1 MKQILSA
8 VFLLLLFSG
17 CVEKKNVLYIDNQ
30 SLCSEPMA
38 ILYLKDIEI
47 KNNAKTFNIAPDEI
61 RSALVGSLKETNCFK
76 VFSFNKNR
84 TLESENE
91 YILNAKVTLN
101 QEEEVVEK
109 NIFKKEQQELISMAI
124 VLHANNDTRKVNA
137 TAKSELLT
145 DKSKILGFKNERD
158 VSGDAQ
164 TVLQNATKK
173 VSLALTDG
181 FLKLQSSTK

>member
-8 VFLLLLFSG
+8 IFLVLLFSG

-38 ILYLKDIEI
+38 TLYLKDIDI
-47 KNNAKTFNIAPDEI
+47 KNSAKTFNIAPDDV
-61 RSALVGSLKETNCFK
+61 RSALISALKETNCFK
-76 VFSFNKNR
+76 VFSFNKSR
-84 TLESENE
+84 TLESDNE
-91 YILNAKVTLN
+91 YVLNAKVTLN

-109 NIFKKEQQELISMAI
+109 NIFKKEQKELISMAI
-124 VLHANNDTRKVNA
+124 VLQANNDNKKVNA

-158 VSGDAQ
+158 VSGDNQ
-164 TVLQNATKK
+164 TVLQNATRKA
-173 VSLALTDG
+173 SLALTDG
-181 FLKLQSSTK
+181 FIKLQGK

>member
-8 VFLLLLFSG
+8 IFLVLLFSG

-38 ILYLKDIEI
+38 TLYLKDVDI

-61 RSALVGSLKETNCFK
+61 RSALIGSLKETNCFK
-76 VFSFNKNR
+76 VFSYNKSR
-84 TLESENE
+84 TLESDKE
-91 YILNAKVTLN
+91 YILNAKVTLT

-109 NIFKKEQQELISMAI
+109 NIFKKEQKELITMAV
-124 VLHANNDTRKVNA
+124 VLQAYNENKKVNA
-137 TAKSELLT
+137 TAKSELST

-158 VSGDAQ
+158 VTGDSQ
-164 TVLQNATKK
+164 TVLQNATRKA
-173 VSLALTDG
+173 SLALTDG
-181 FLKLQSSTK
+181 FIKLQEK